1 MHIKRSVLCVPG
13 SDQRKIAKAVA
24 TDADEIVLDLEDAVA
39 PSSKDAAREVVARAL
54 VSPAWSG
61 RRVAV
66 RVNAPGTPWCHADIE
81 ACVRAGGAL
90 QSIVLPK
97 VESPGDLAFADRML
111 DGVEAAA
118 ADAGAT
124 IEVQALIETATGVVN
139 IAEIASASSRL
150 VGLILGYADLAASL
164 GRSATVPPEVWLP
177 TQDAVVRAARS
188 AGIAAIDGPHL
199 GVGVDDVFN
208 AAVRRA
214 VEIGFDGKWVIH
226 PRQVDGVNEAFAPAP
241 ERVAWARR
249 VVDAMQDGHASGV
262 GAVAVDGQMIDEAVV
277 VAARQMLARAG
288 GDK

>member
-13 SDQRKIAKAVA
+13 SDERKIAKAAAV
-24 TDADEIVLDLEDAVA
+24 DADEIVLDLEDGVA
-39 PSSKDAAREVVARAL
+39 PSRKDAAREVVSRAL
-54 VSPAWSG
+54 VSPALSG

-97 VESPGDLAFADRML
+97 VESPGDLAFADRLL
-111 DGVEAAA
+111 DGVQAAA
-118 ADAGAT
+118 GAGAT
-124 IEVQALIETATGVVN
+124 IEVQALIETAKGLVN

-150 VGLILGYADLAASL
+150 VALILGYADLAASL

-226 PRQVDGVNEAFAPAP
+226 PRQVDVVNEAFAPAP
-241 ERVAWARR
+241 ERVVWARR
-249 VVDAMQDGHASGV
+249 VVDAMQDGHASGI

-277 VAARQMLARAG
+277 VAARQVLARAG

>member
-1 MHIKRSVLCVPG
+1 MYIKRSVLCVPG
-13 SDQRKIAKAVA
+13 SDEHKITTAAGA
-24 TDADEIVLDLEDAVA
+24 DADEIVLDLEDAVA
-39 PSSKDAAREVVARAL
+39 PSSKDTARELVARAL
-54 VSPAWSG
+54 VSPALSE

-81 ACVRAGGAL
+81 ACVRTGGAL

-97 VESPGDLAFADRML
+97 VESPGDLAFADRLL

-118 ADAGAT
+118 RAGTT
-124 IEVQALIETATGVVN
+124 IEVQALIETATGLVN

-150 VGLILGYADLAASL
+150 AALILGYADLAASL
-164 GRSATVPPEVWLP
+164 GRSATVPQEVWLP
-177 TQDAVVRAARS
+177 VQDAVVRAARS

-199 GVGVDDVFN
+199 GVGADEVFN

-226 PRQVDGVNEAFAPAP
+226 PRQVDVVNEAFAPAP

-249 VVDAMQDGHASGV
+249 VVDALQDGHASGI

-277 VAARQMLARAG
+277 VAARRVLARAG
-288 GDK
+288 GAG